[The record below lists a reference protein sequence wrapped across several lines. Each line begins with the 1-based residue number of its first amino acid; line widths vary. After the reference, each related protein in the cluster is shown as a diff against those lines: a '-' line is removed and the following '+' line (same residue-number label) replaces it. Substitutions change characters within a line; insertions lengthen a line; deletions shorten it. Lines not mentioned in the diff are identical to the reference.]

1 MNVIPLGEQGGYTIN
16 ISQFIYTFMMSS
28 QQSTAIAVDVLHS
41 NFQAATFLV
50 HYFNNILA

>member
-1 MNVIPLGEQGGYTIN
+1 MNVIPLGEQGGYYY
-16 ISQFIYTFMMSS
+16 QHQPIYLYIYDVF
-28 QQSTAIAVDVLHS
+28 STVAIAADVLHS